1 MSQIDLQWFAP
12 EDEGRTEQ
20 PSEHK
25 LRKAREEGRVA
36 KSQELNGSIVF
47 LLGCILLLF
56 LGPWIE
62 QKLEEVMVFF
72 FQHATDERVDNGQYA
87 MVFARYFCMIVIPF
101 ALVGVIAGVTGNLV
115 QNKGFIFTT
124 KTISPKFDKIVP
136 HFGQYFKRTLFSF
149 EGVFNVIKSIMKVI
163 ILVIVCFLM
172 IYSQRNRLL
181 SSENIPGP
189 MMAMKMFSG
198 VAGRM
203 LIIAAVILVGIGILD
218 YFVQKRQ
225 FMEQNKMTKQE
236 VKQEFKELEGD
247 PEVKSHLDSAQR
259 EMLSQ
264 NIPKAV
270 KEADVLITNPT
281 HYAVAVQWKKE
292 VNVAPAVTAKGEDLL
307 AQNMKKLA
315 RENDIPMIENRPLA
329 RGLYNDAKVGD
340 VIPENYW
347 RAIAVIYAQI
357 GYMEKKS

>member
-47 LLGCILLLF
+47 LVGCVLLLF
-56 LGPWIE
+56 LAPWIE
-62 QKLEEVMVFF
+62 EKLEEMMIFF
-72 FQHATDERVDNGQYA
+72 FNQVTVDKVDNGQYVY
-87 MVFARYFCMIVIPF
+87 VFARYFCMLVIPF
-101 ALVGVIAGVTGNLV
+101 AVVGLIAGVVSNLV
-115 QNKGFIFTT
+115 QNKGFLFTT

-136 HFGQYFKRTLFSF
+136 HFGQHFKRTLFSF
-149 EGVFNVIKSIMKVI
+149 EGVFNMAKSILKVV
-163 ILVIVCFLM
+163 ILILVCFLM
-172 IYSQRNRLL
+172 IYSQRDKLL
-181 SSENIPGP
+181 SAENVPGP
-189 MMAMKMFSG
+189 MLAMKNFAS
-198 VAGRM
+198 VAGIM
-203 LIIAAVILVGIGILD
+203 LIVSAVILLGIGVLD
-218 YFVQKRQ
+218 YMVQRRQ
-225 FMEQNKMTKQE
+225 FREQNKMTKQE
-236 VKQEFKELEGD
+236 VKEEFKELEGD

-270 KEADVLITNPT
+270 READVLITNPT
-281 HYAVAVQWKKE
+281 HFAVAVQWKKD
-292 VNVAPAVTAKGEDLL
+292 VNIAPAVTAKGEDML
-307 AQNMKKLA
+307 AQSMKRMA
-315 RENDIPMIENRPLA
+315 RENDVPMIENRPLA

-357 GYMEKKS
+357 GYIDKKK